1 MKFKE
6 REEKFYD
13 RFGIENSI
21 TEIAVLENFRV
32 GVNNF
37 LADIDYKI
45 PEEEIIRYCSF
56 FGFEVER
63 MTHSGE
69 LDENIYKCIS
79 LEPKWFVFLHKLQE
93 LFYLKFNND
102 ALKRQFFF
110 KIKELVNSSK
120 LSIDLIQSKGEYIIY
135 PLGSSFLDNE
145 LIVAPLKFLDG
156 NSHKHFIE
164 GLKSYSSKNKNDY
177 IKAAESMRRTLEE
190 YLRVVFMN
198 DKGLKENIG
207 LVGKT
212 LKNLEKQSEIRSLFH
227 SFLDYL
233 DRFYNDNSKH
243 QDGEIG
249 GAECE
254 LIILQTGLLVKY
266 LDKIKS
272 DLIVLIK

>member
-21 TEIAVLENFRV
+21 TEIAVLKNFRV
-32 GVNNF
+32 GVQNF
-37 LADIDYKI
+37 LADIDDNI
-45 PEEEIIRYCSF
+45 PDEEIIRYCSL
-56 FGFEVER
+56 FGFAVER
-63 MTHSGE
+63 ASYSGE
-69 LDENIYKCIS
+69 LDKNIYQCIS
-79 LEPKWFVFLHKLQE
+79 LESNWFVYLHKLQE
-93 LFYLKFNND
+93 LFYLKFDID
-102 ALKRQFFF
+102 AVKRQFFF
-110 KIKELVNSSK
+110 KIKELITSSK

-145 LIVAPLKFLDG
+145 LIVAPLKFIDG
-156 NSHKHFIE
+156 NAHKHFIE
-164 GLKSYSSKNKNDY
+164 GLKSYSNKNKNDY

-190 YLRVVFMN
+190 YLRVVFKN

-212 LKNLEKQSEIRSLFH
+212 LKSLEKQSEIRSLFH

-233 DRFYNDNSKH
+233 DKFYNDNSKH

-249 GAECE
+249 EAECE

-266 LDKIKS
+266 LDKIKPE
-272 DLIVLIK
+272 LLVQIK